1 MRIDSRVACRAAPS
15 ESYLDGNVEIRSTS
29 RLTRLTRSDAP
40 LSRILESA
48 LDSRC
53 IRARRSA
60 FRAKLGGGGGLD
72 VYAERLCVPRKR
84 ETMDYDGGEGRG
96 ERDGEKERSLS

>member
-1 MRIDSRVACRAAPS
+1 MHP
-15 ESYLDGNVEIRSTS
+15 
-29 RLTRLTRSDAP
+29 
-40 LSRILESA
+40 
-48 LDSRC
+48 
-53 IRARRSA
+53 
-60 FRAKLGGGGGLD
+60 RAKKCFSGETWGGGGLD